1 MHTLLDFILHLE
13 VHLASFISSYGSWTY
28 GLLMAV
34 IFAETGLVILP
45 FLPGDSLLFVAG
57 ALAATTT
64 LNPILLFLWVA
75 LAAILGDNSNYW
87 IGRLIGDRLVEAKRP
102 IINKKY
108 LARAHKFYED
118 HGPITIVIARFIPI
132 IRTFAPFAAGL
143 SRMTYLKKFLPYSIA
158 GGSLWIAIFVF
169 GGYFFGNLSVVKAHF
184 SLVIAA
190 IMVISVLPAVIE
202 FLRARSHQA

>member
-1 MHTLLDFILHLE
+1 MPL
-13 VHLASFISSYGSWTY
+13 SFQ
-28 GLLMAV
+28 
-34 IFAETGLVILP
+34 
-45 FLPGDSLLFVAG
+45 
-57 ALAATTT
+57 
-64 LNPILLFLWVA
+64 N
-75 LAAILGDNSNYW
+75 
-87 IGRLIGDRLVEAKRP
+87 
-102 IINKKY
+102 INKKY

-158 GGSLWIAIFVF
+158 GGSLWIATFVF
-169 GGYFFGNLSVVKAHF
+169 GGYFFGNLAVVKAHF

-202 FLRARSHQA
+202 FLRARTIKG